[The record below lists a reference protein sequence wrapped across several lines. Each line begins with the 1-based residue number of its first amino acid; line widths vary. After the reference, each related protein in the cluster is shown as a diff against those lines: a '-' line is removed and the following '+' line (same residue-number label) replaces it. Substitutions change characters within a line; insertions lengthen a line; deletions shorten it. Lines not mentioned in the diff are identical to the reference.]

1 MKYLF
6 TLCRN
11 GSIIHLKQTSR
22 LFLGTITLLL
32 LIFHIA
38 SAQESLLEKRL
49 DLDFKQTSI
58 SDALTRIA
66 DLADCTFSYNS
77 SSLPA
82 GKRLTLKRRGV
93 TLSAAMQEIF
103 GSSLEKLQVQG
114 NKILIVLK
122 KGDGSI
128 KGTVRTIDGQ
138 PAEFVTV
145 SIKGIAGTTVN
156 ETGNY
161 TLKKV
166 PGGTYTIFA
175 SFVGLGTKS
184 SRVEVNPNQSTEVNF
199 ILSESGQQLQEV
211 IVSANRPNKFAE
223 KESDYIAR
231 MPIKNLE
238 NPQVYNVVGQAIMKE
253 QMITD
258 YASATQNVAGMMPLY
273 RSYSNGY
280 QSFIRGFAPKT
291 FLNGLTAPQGE
302 SIDPVNIERVEVLKG
317 PSGTLFGSGAFG
329 GLINNVTKRPM
340 ESTGGEVSFST
351 GSWGLSRLTL
361 DYNLP
366 LNADKTLLFRINAAR
381 HREQTFQD
389 FGFKNT
395 EVVAPSLEYHPN
407 DRLSLFL
414 DATFYHQNSSM
425 WQWASFGQD
434 VTIKNIKDLKI
445 PYNRSFAGDQMQQ
458 NWGSSAI
465 NALAKYKLSKN
476 WVSSTNFVQTIY
488 LRKESFYMNG
498 NQWLNDSTLSRY
510 IMAAR
515 PQNIGYYQL
524 QQNFTG
530 DFKIGKLRNRLVGGL
545 DFYVSDL
552 NSTFVRSYT
561 DVLVMNDPAAMVNVP
576 REKILESIALQPA
589 LHTTSRSYTYG
600 AYFSD
605 VINLTDQLLA
615 MVSLRIDRFDNKNS
629 VTDGVESPSAYK
641 QTALSP
647 KLGLVYQVVKDK
659 VSLFGNY
666 MNSFQNNA
674 PQDNVGQPI
683 MFKPSQANQWEG
695 GIKAQTW
702 EDKLSFTLSYYDISV
717 KNALRADPSVPYS
730 IQDGTQYSR
739 GLEAEIFL
747 SPFPGFNVT
756 AGYGYNKSRYEK
768 AESTLEGKSLG
779 APQNIANIW
788 LSYSLLNGPAKGI
801 GLGIGGN
808 YVGDIYASDPI
819 LIPSYTVLNST
830 IFYDRPKYRIG
841 LKVNNMTNEKYWSFG
856 FINPQPPRNYVA
868 NISYKF

>member
-6 TLCRN
+6 RPCRTN
-11 GSIIHLKQTSR
+11 SFKHLRHISRLFSGSII
-22 LFLGTITLLL
+22 LLL
-32 LIFHIA
+32 LVFQTA
-38 SAQESLLEKRL
+38 RAQESLLEKRL
-49 DLDFKQTSI
+49 DLDFRQSSI
-58 SDALTRIA
+58 PDALSKIS
-66 DLADCTFSYNS
+66 DLADCTFSYSS
-77 SSLPA
+77 SSLPT
-82 GKRLTLKRRGV
+82 GKLVTLQRTGI
-93 TLSAAMQEIF
+93 TLSAAIREIF
-103 GSSLEKLQVQG
+103 GNALEKLEVQG

-122 KGDGSI
+122 KADGSI
-128 KGTVRTIDGQ
+128 KGTVKTIDGQ

-145 SIKGIAGTTVN
+145 GIKGIAGTTVD
-156 ETGNY
+156 EKGNY
-161 TLKKV
+161 ILKKV
-166 PGGTYTIFA
+166 PDGTYTIFA
-175 SFVGLGTKS
+175 SFVGLNTQ
-184 SRVEVNPNQSTEVNF
+184 SRQVEVNANHATEVNF

-211 IVSANRPNKFAE
+211 VVKANRHNRFAE
-223 KESDYIAR
+223 KESENIAR
-231 MPIKNLE
+231 LPIKNLE
-238 NPQVYNVVGQAIMKE
+238 NPQVYNVVGQVIMKE

-258 YASATQNVAGMMPLY
+258 YASATQNVAGMVPLY

-302 SIDPVNIERVEVLKG
+302 SIDPVNIERIEVLKG

-340 ESTGGEVSFST
+340 ESAGGEVSFST

-366 LNADKTLLFRINAAR
+366 LNTDKTLLFRINAAR
-381 HREQTFQD
+381 HREKTFQD
-389 FGFKNT
+389 FGFKNSET
-395 EVVAPSLEYHPN
+395 VAPSLEYHPN
-407 DRLSLFL
+407 DKLSLFL

-425 WQWASFGQD
+425 WQWASFGPD

-458 NWGSSAI
+458 DWGSSAI

-515 PQNIGYYQL
+515 PQNIGYYQF

-530 DFKIGKLRNRLVGGL
+530 DFKIGRLRNRLVAGL
-545 DFYVSDL
+545 DFYAADL

-561 DVLVMNDPAAMVNVP
+561 DVLVMNDPAAVVNVP
-576 REKILESIALQPA
+576 REKILKAIGSQPA

-605 VINLTDQLLA
+605 VINVTDQLLA
-615 MVSLRIDRFDNKNS
+615 MASLRIDRFDNKNS
-629 VTDGVESPSAYK
+629 VTDGIESPDAYK

-647 KLGLVYQVVKDK
+647 KLGLVYQIIKDK
-659 VSLFGNY
+659 VSVFGNY

-674 PQDNVGQPI
+674 PQDNAGQPI

-702 EDKLSFTLSYYDISV
+702 DDKLSFTLSYYDISV

-739 GLEAEIFL
+739 GIEAEIFL
-747 SPFPGFNVT
+747 TPIPGFNIT

-768 AESTLEGKSLG
+768 AEGALEGKSLG
-779 APQNIANIW
+779 APENIANLW
-788 LSYSLLNGPAKGI
+788 LSYSLLNGPAKGL

-819 LIPSYTVLNST
+819 LIPSYKLLNST
-830 IFYDRPKYRIG
+830 VFYDRPKYRIG

-868 NISYKF
+868 SISYKF